1 MLSETHLSPYGLM
14 KALTNI
20 DNETNKTIE
29 DITEKTAKKTNGS
42 NKVGHKTENPMQNKT
57 GDYGKKRKPGDYLK

>member
-20 DNETNKTIE
+20 DDETDKTIGNITNKTKGNNE
-29 DITEKTAKKTNGS
+29 
-42 NKVGHKTENPMQNKT
+42 VGHKPENPMQNKT
-57 GDYGKKRKPGDYLK
+57 GDYGAKRKPGDYLK

>member
-1 MLSETHLSPYGLM
+1 MLSETHMSPYGLM

-29 DITEKTAKKTNGS
+29 DITNKTGKKTNGS
-42 NKVGHKTENPMQNKT
+42 NKVGHKRENPMQNKT
-57 GDYGKKRKPGDYLK
+57 GDYGQKRKPGDYLK

>member
-20 DNETNKTIE
+20 DNKTNETIE
-29 DITEKTAKKTNGS
+29 NITDKMGKKANGS
-42 NKVGHKTENPMQNKT
+42 AKLGHKQDDPRQDKT
-57 GDYGKKRKPGDYLK
+57 GDYGAKRKPGDYLR

>member
-20 DNETNKTIE
+20 DDETDKTIGNITNKTKGNNE
-29 DITEKTAKKTNGS
+29 
-42 NKVGHKTENPMQNKT
+42 VGHKPENPMQNKT
-57 GDYGKKRKPGDYLK
+57 

>member
-20 DNETNKTIE
+20 DKETNETIE
-29 DITEKTAKKTNGS
+29 DITDKMGKKANDS
-42 NKVGHKTENPMQNKT
+42 DKIGHKTDNPMQNKT
-57 GDYGKKRKPGDYLK
+57 GGKQ